1 MSDIHSVQ
9 PSASNPH
16 GGELITITGVGFNST
31 KSSGMEVDI
40 DGIPCKVISS
50 SFREIKCVT
59 GAAPAGHPTV
69 SEDGSYPDVQEG
81 YRFKGKLNVHAVHT
95 HFA

>member
-9 PSASNPH
+9 PSASHPH
-16 GGELITITGVGFNST
+16 GGELITITGAGLSFSRVI
-31 KSSGMEVDI
+31 DI

-50 SFREIKCVT
+50 SFSEVKCIT
-59 GAAPAGHPTV
+59 GAAPAGHPAV
-69 SEDGSYPDVQEG
+69 SEDGSYADVQEG
-81 YRFKGKLNVHAVHT
+81 YRFKGKFNVHTVHT